1 MTMGYANPDA
11 LVETD
16 WLEQHVEDPSV
27 RIIEVDEDTT
37 AYEKG
42 HIQGA
47 LAWNWFTD
55 LHLSVGRDYV
65 GQEGLNHLLG
75 KAGVDEDTTVVLYG
89 GNNNWFAAYAYWLL
103 RYLGFGAVKL
113 LNGGRK
119 KWELESRLQTQA
131 VPSFPPTTFSIPN
144 PVRGN
149 IRVFRDEVLQ
159 RVGDH
164 ATTFIDVRSPEEYRG
179 EKLAPDHLPQ
189 EQAQVPGHIPGAANI
204 PWAKAANDDG
214 TFKSAEELQALYQG
228 VMGPEVIAYCR
239 IGERSSHTWFA
250 LTELLGWGNVK
261 NYDGSWTEYG
271 SLVGAP
277 VDRDQVA
284 TGARR

>member
-1 MTMGYANPDA
+1 MGGYARPDV

-16 WLEQHVEDPSV
+16 WLEQHLGDDTIRV
-27 RIIEVDEDTT
+27 IEVDEDTT

-42 HIQGA
+42 HIPGSIG
-47 LAWNWFTD
+47 WNWNTD
-55 LHLSVGRDYV
+55 LHAPVGRDYID
-65 GQEGLNHLLG
+65 QQGLTTLLR
-75 KAGVDEDTTVVLYG
+75 KAGVNNDTTVILYG

-103 RYLGFGAVKL
+103 RYLGYGSVKL

-119 KWELESRLQTQA
+119 KWELESRQFNTETSTYPEGKA
-131 VPSFPPTTFSIPN
+131 KVSGPI
-144 PVRGN
+144 VGD
-149 IRVFRDEVLQ
+149 FRALREEVLDT
-159 RVGDH
+159 VSGGTS
-164 ATTFIDVRSPEEYRG
+164 AITLVDVRSPEEFRG

-204 PWAKAANDDG
+204 PWGKAANDDG
-214 TFKSAEELQALYQG
+214 TFKSAEELKALYEG
-228 VMGPEVIAYCR
+228 AGITGDKEVIAYCR

-250 LTELLGWGNVK
+250 LHELLGFDRVK

-277 VDRDQVA
+277 VEK
-284 TGARR
+284 G

>member
-1 MTMGYANPDA
+1 LGGYAHPDA
-11 LVETD
+11 LVETG
-16 WLEQHVEDPSV
+16 WLEEHVDDPAV

-42 HIQGA
+42 HIQNA
-47 LAWNWFTD
+47 VAWNWFTD
-55 LHLSVGRDYV
+55 LHAPVGRDYV
-65 GQEGLNHLLG
+65 DQAGLTALLR
-75 KAGVDEDTTVVLYG
+75 KAGVGPDTTVVLYG

-103 RYLGFGAVKL
+103 RYLGFGSVKL

-119 KWELESRLQTQA
+119 KWELESRLQNQA
-131 VPSFPPTTFSIPN
+131 VPSFPATTLTLED
-144 PVRGN
+144 PVRGD
-149 IRVFRDEVLQ
+149 IRAYRDEVLD
-159 RVGDH
+159 RVTDKR
-164 ATTFIDVRSPEEYRG
+164 AAFVDVRSPEEYRG

-204 PWAKAANDDG
+204 PWAKASNDDG
-214 TFKSAEELQALYQG
+214 TFKTAEELKALYEG
-228 VMGPEVIAYCR
+228 AGITAGKEVIAYCR

-250 LTELLGWGNVK
+250 LTELLGFDKVK

-277 VDRDQVA
+277 VER
-284 TGARR
+284 